1 MRIRTTGSRAVLAA
15 VTALAIAGAG
25 CGGSSSGGSGGGG
38 SSDAGTPQRGGSVV
52 IDRTADSESMDKTT
66 VFDNESIW
74 IFEQI
79 MEPLYTV
86 TKDGKNVEPWLA
98 TSYTLSPDKKT
109 YTFKL
114 RPGVKFSNGQTMT
127 SADVKFSIDVA
138 KDPKTGW
145 GFIDSAIKTVE
156 APDPY
161 TVVITTKY
169 KWAPLLAD
177 IALFNNAVLPKDYAG
192 MTQKEF
198 YKSPIGTGP
207 FKWDHWTK
215 GKEIKYVRNDA
226 YWQKGKPYLD
236 SVKWTYVADDN
247 TRLLQLKGGQAHID
261 EFPGWAQVKPLKATP
276 GVTMTLFPS
285 TRTDYV
291 LFNQHFKPFQD
302 VHVRR
307 AISYLIDRKALIKA
321 ILFGN
326 GTVANSF
333 LPPQVPYYDPK
344 SPGIQ
349 YNVAKAKEEM
359 AKSTVPDGFTATFEA
374 VAGSLDQA
382 TIAQVIQAAGKPLG
396 IKVNILKK
404 DGNAWQADWQAAT
417 YPGMNNSY
425 WTMDIADPDE
435 LVSFAV
441 DPSQGAHSFQ
451 TFYNNPVV
459 TKAAQAAAREFDPK
473 KRQVLYS
480 KIQRIAAEDAFMAFL
495 YYSPFRYA
503 YSSKV
508 QGFQVYPTGNY
519 HMEDVW
525 LQK

>member
-1 MRIRTTGSRAVLAA
+1 MTRRTRRTALVALAACAVLAA
-15 VTALAIAGAG
+15 LSF
-25 CGGSSSGGSGGGG
+25 GSSASAQVKATPTQGGDLVIARTTDSTTM
-38 SSDAGTPQRGGSVV
+38 DPRG
-52 IDRTADSESMDKTT
+52 A
-66 VFDNESIW
+66 FDNEAIW
-74 IFEQI
+74 VFQQ
-79 MEPLYTV
+79 LYETLYVV
-86 TKDGKNVEPWLA
+86 TPDGKSVKPWLA
-98 TSYTLSPDKKT
+98 TSYDLSPDKLT
-109 YTFKL
+109 YTFHL
-114 RPGVKFSNGQTMT
+114 RKGVKFHTGQEMT
-127 SADVKFSIDVA
+127 ADDVKFSIDGA
-138 KDPKTGW
+138 RNPKTGW
-145 GFIDSAIKTVE
+145 GYIDTAIKSVTVK
-156 APDPY
+156 DKY
-161 TVVITTKY
+161 TVVIKTKY
-169 KWAPLLAD
+169 PWAPMVAD
-177 IALFNNAVLPKDYAG
+177 IALFNNSIIPKNYGGKTEKAFFDA
-192 MTQKEF
+192 
-198 YKSPIGTGP
+198 PVGTGP

-215 GKEIKYVRNDA
+215 GKEIKYVRNDQ

-247 TRLLQLKGGQAHID
+247 TRLLQLKGGQAQID
-261 EFPGWAQVKPLKATP
+261 EFPGWAQVKPLKSTP

-349 YNVAKAKEEM
+349 YNLAKAKEEM

-374 VAGSLDQA
+374 VSGSLDQA

-495 YYSPFRYA
+495 FYSPFRYA
-503 YSSKV
+503 YSNKV